1 MSDDGLPTTLNEHI
15 AATIRQEIERLT
27 LSIDTLQEL
36 LLTVE
41 TNDNGSL
48 ETAGTDA
55 TTVTDR
61 EERAQPPTRRSI
73 TLPNQREST
82 YLGVHDA
89 VGTEIHKGDTV
100 KFLSKG
106 SLPSNTGVVYKISG
120 NLRRVTSKDNKNRS
134 ISRAAV
140 NLQVHIK
147 SPNRVH

>member
-61 EERAQPPTRRSI
+61 EERAQPPTRRSV

-89 VGTEIHKGDTV
+89 VGTQIHIGDTV

-106 SLPSNTGVVYKISG
+106 SFTSDTGVVYKISG
-120 NLRRVTSKDNKNRS
+120 NLRRVTAKDNKNRS
-134 ISRAAV
+134 ISRSSI
-140 NLQVHIK
+140 NLQVQIK
-147 SPNRVH
+147 SPHRVH

>member
-15 AATIRQEIERLT
+15 AATIKQEIERLT

-61 EERAQPPTRRSI
+61 EERAQPPIRRSV

-82 YLGVHDA
+82 YLGVHYA
-89 VGTEIHKGDTV
+89 VGTQIHIEDTV

-106 SLPSNTGVVYKISG
+106 SFTSNTGVVYKVSS
-120 NLRRVTSKDNKNRS
+120 NLARVTAKDNKGRN
-134 ISRAAV
+134 ISRSPR
-140 NLQVHIK
+140 NLRVEFE
-147 SPNRVH
+147 SPDRVH